1 MYGCIVQGIAPAMKV
16 QRLLLPIAFL
26 LIIALVVA
34 FFWWRAVNSPMAV
47 GDRALA
53 AQEYM
58 TALSAYRQAAAAEPE
73 NALPHLRAADILMLK
88 RQYPEATAEV
98 QAVLK
103 RDPQNVDALRRV
115 ALLAALQGHYDD
127 ATTAWRQ
134 ILQIYPADDDAAYRL
149 GVDELRQGHV
159 EQAQA
164 ALRSLDIPVRGAD
177 WRQRSRLLLAMIA
190 VAQDS
195 PDSNLANVQRD
206 LDTILSGPDSDATAA
221 ARRLKQDLG
230 LVTAGDPAQ
239 RLLQR
244 AYALLQQRRTELF
257 PLVAALCQRALDLNS
272 GYGDAYAYLG
282 YTQWQLGKI
291 DEASVSLKR
300 SVELAPDHALGH
312 YFLGGL
318 LRAQKQP
325 QEAIDEF
332 NRVLELDPA
341 NADAYIDLAGAAVQI
356 PNYELAEI
364 ALVKA
369 VELHPDNF
377 AYRMALAH
385 LYVDHTY
392 RVDRALPQL
401 EAALRLN
408 PKSADAKDLQGWAQ
422 YLTINT
428 AAAEKTLRDAIQLD
442 PSSAA
447 SYYHLGVVLEQLG
460 RTNEAKAAYLHAI
473 DLDITGEYAQR
484 AQIGLQK
491 LGS

>member
-1 MYGCIVQGIAPAMKV
+1 MKF
-16 QRLLLPIAFL
+16 QRLLIPIALL
-26 LIIALVVA
+26 LIIALVAA
-34 FFWWRAVNSPMAV
+34 FFWWRSTNNPLAI

-53 AQEYM
+53 AQEYT
-58 TALSAYRQAAAAEPE
+58 TALAAYRQAAAAEPE

-134 ILQIYPADDDAAYRL
+134 ILRLYPADDDAAYRL
-149 GVDELRQGHV
+149 GVDELRQGHI

-164 ALRSLDIPVRGAD
+164 ALQSLDTPARGAD
-177 WRQRSRLLLAMIA
+177 WRQRARLLLAMIA
-190 VAQDS
+190 VAQEPPESD
-195 PDSNLANVQRD
+195 LATVQSA
-206 LDTILSGPDSDATAA
+206 LDAVLSGPDSDATAS
-221 ARRLKQDLG
+221 ARRLKQDLE
-230 LVTAGDPAQ
+230 LVTASDPAQ

-257 PLVAALCQRALDLNS
+257 PLVATLCQNAISLNS

-282 YTQWQLGKI
+282 YTQWQLGKV
-291 DEASVSLKR
+291 DDASASLKR
-300 SVELAPDHALGH
+300 AIELEPDHALGH

-325 QEAIDEF
+325 QAAIDEF
-332 NRVLELDPA
+332 NRVLELDPG
-341 NADAYIDLAGAAVQI
+341 NTDAYVDLAGAAMQI
-356 PNYELAEI
+356 PNYELAEV

-369 VELHPDNF
+369 VEVHPDNF
-377 AYRMALAH
+377 SYRMALAH

-392 RVDRALPQL
+392 QIERAFPQL
-401 EAALRLN
+401 EAALRLD
-408 PKSADAKDLQGWAQ
+408 PKSAGAKDLLGWAQ
-422 YLTINT
+422 HLTKDT
-428 AAAEKTLRDAIQLD
+428 PTAEKTLRAAIQLD

-447 SYYHLGVVLEQLG
+447 AYYHLGVVLEQLG
-460 RTNEAKAAYLHAI
+460 RPAEAKAAYLHAI
-473 DLDITGEYAQR
+473 DLDITGEYTQR
-484 AQIGLQK
+484 AQVGLQK